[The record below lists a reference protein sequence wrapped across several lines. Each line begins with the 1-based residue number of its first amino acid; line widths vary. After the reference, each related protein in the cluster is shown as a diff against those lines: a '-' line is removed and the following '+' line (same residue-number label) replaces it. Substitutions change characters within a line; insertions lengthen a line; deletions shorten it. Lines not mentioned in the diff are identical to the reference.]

1 MPDLSAMPRRPNAPL
16 GRLTEVAADPATG
29 ADLAPGEPRKA
40 VVILNTR
47 GGSVARLGH
56 AETLARIIN
65 AFTAHG
71 IAAEVIPSSGMS
83 VARIAREH
91 VGPSDLKSIPA
102 PLAIVAAGGDGP
114 VRAVAQELADSVVP
128 LGILPLGTLNHC
140 AVAVIAAGITAVV
153 DAAEVNG
160 RVFVNNSSIGLYP
173 NIVRDRDRQRRQSR
187 RKKWLAMALAFLHVL
202 GRPTARRLTFEMGKL
217 VRRHRTPLAFIGNNL
232 YNMTFPTLGRR
243 ARLDGGELCLFIAK
257 PHGRLG
263 IVGLVLRAAFG
274 RLDQASDFEQ
284 HRLTSVI
291 VRSRHRHLTVSL
303 DGEVMRL
310 QTPLRYRIRAG
321 ALRVLVP
328 RRAAR

>member
-47 GGSVARLGH
+47 GGSVTRLGH

-102 PLAIVAAGGDGP
+102 PLAIVAAGGDGT

-128 LGILPLGTLNHC
+128 LGILPLGTLNHFARDLGLPLDISS
-140 AVAVIAAGITAVV
+140 AVAVIAAGIVATI

-160 RVFVNNSSIGLYP
+160 RIFVNNSAIGLYP
-173 NIVRDRDRQRRQSR
+173 D
-187 RKKWLAMALAFLHVL
+187 
-202 GRPTARRLTFEMGKL
+202 
-217 VRRHRTPLAFIGNNL
+217 
-232 YNMTFPTLGRR
+232 
-243 ARLDGGELCLFIAK
+243 
-257 PHGRLG
+257 
-263 IVGLVLRAAFG
+263 
-274 RLDQASDFEQ
+274 
-284 HRLTSVI
+284 
-291 VRSRHRHLTVSL
+291 
-303 DGEVMRL
+303 
-310 QTPLRYRIRAG
+310 
-321 ALRVLVP
+321 
-328 RRAAR
+328 